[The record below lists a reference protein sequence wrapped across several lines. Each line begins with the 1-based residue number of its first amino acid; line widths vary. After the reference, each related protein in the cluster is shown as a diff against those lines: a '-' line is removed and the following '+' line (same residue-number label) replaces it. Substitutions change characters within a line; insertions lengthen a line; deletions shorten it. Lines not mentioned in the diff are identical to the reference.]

1 MGFLCTVCKIEYKSF
16 KSLWNHNN
24 KFHSDLNI
32 KLSNKKITGD
42 FECEKC
48 DKTFTRKDNMIT
60 HMKTKCKNID
70 GPTKTEK
77 LEKELIELKNELKEL
92 KSLTTANGTVNTAIT
107 NGNVNNGTVN
117 NATVNNAITNGNVNN
132 GTVNNIIYIN
142 KVGDEN
148 ILELTKKEIGEILN
162 KGISGVVTYVEKVNF
177 NERLPSNHSFCN
189 TNLDSA
195 YLSVYDTEKLKPI
208 KDRKKYFFE
217 EVISKAVTKMEEL
230 YKINKGHFKKEKQ
243 KDIESTLERLNELKS
258 MTMSKRILK
267 EMIKKLNILSYND
280 KDVIQNTWTRRNIQ
294 KKVKRTFEEDLEIDS
309 DEEEDITD
317 LFINNGNENNHFT
330 EADSDYESA
339 SESEDDSED
348 SVSERKQLKINKI
361 IK

>member
-1 MGFLCTVCKIEYKSF
+1 MNNCKICNKNYNSYQ
-16 KSLWNHNN
+16 SLWYHN
-24 KFHSDLNI
+24 KTFHPTNYISD
-32 KLSNKKITGD
+32 KIRE

-48 DKTFTRKDNMIT
+48 DKIFTRKNNMIA
-60 HMKTKCKNID
+60 HMKTKCKNINA
-70 GPTKTEK
+70 PTKTQK
-77 LEKELIELKNELKEL
+77 LEKELIELKNEVKEL
-92 KSLTTANGTVNTAIT
+92 KSLTTANSVTNVSGNVNNAIT
-107 NGNVNNGTVN
+107 NGNVNNS
-117 NATVNNAITNGNVNN
+117 VNN

-195 YLSVYDTEKLKPI
+195 YLSVYDTEKLKPV

-243 KDIESTLERLNELKS
+243 KDIESTLERLNELKN

-280 KDVIQNTWTRRNIQ
+280 KDVIQNTWTRRQIQ

-317 LFINNGNENNHFT
+317 LFINNDHENNHFT

-339 SESEDDSED
+339 SESEDDSDD
-348 SVSERKQLKINKI
+348 SVSERKHLKINKI